1 MKYSK
6 ALNLRRWRRTNRVR
20 KKVRGSAERP
30 RLNVFRSNKHI
41 YCQLIDDEA
50 GKTTVSAS
58 TRDKDMSGNVKFGGN
73 IDAAKQVGSAIAEK
87 AKSAGIKQIRFDR
100 GRYNYHGRV
109 AEVANAAREAG
120 LEF

>member
-6 ALNLRRWRRTNRVR
+6 SLNLTRWRRKNRVR
-20 KKVRGSAERP
+20 KKLRGSAERP

-50 GKTTVSAS
+50 GKTIASAS
-58 TRDKDMSGNVKFGGN
+58 TRDKDLAGNVKFGGN
-73 IDAAKQVGSAIAEK
+73 VEAAKQVGAAIAEK
-87 AKSAGIKQIRFDR
+87 AKSAGIKQVRFDR

-109 AEVANAAREAG
+109 AEVASAAREAG

>member
-6 ALNLRRWRRTNRVR
+6 ALNLTRWRRKNRVR
-20 KKVRGSAERP
+20 KKLRGTAEQP
-30 RLNVFRSNKHI
+30 RLSVHRSNKHI
-41 YCQLIDDEA
+41 YCQLIDDETGQTIA
-50 GKTTVSAS
+50 SAS
-58 TRDKDMSGNVKFGGN
+58 TRDKDLAGSIKFGGN
-73 IDAAKQVGSAIAEK
+73 VDAAKQIGEAIAER
-87 AKSAGIKQIRFDR
+87 AKSAGVKTVRFDR